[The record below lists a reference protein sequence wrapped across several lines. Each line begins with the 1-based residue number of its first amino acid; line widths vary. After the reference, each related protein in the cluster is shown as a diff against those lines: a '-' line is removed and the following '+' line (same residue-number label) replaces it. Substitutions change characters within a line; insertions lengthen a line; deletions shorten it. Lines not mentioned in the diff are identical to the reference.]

1 MNLEDID
8 KNENNLYYVQ
18 TEENMN
24 NFEKEDNIKL
34 SVPMIF
40 LLGLFPGV
48 IILIIAFILSSPA
61 IGINLSI
68 YFSIMLAIAFG
79 LIPTE
84 LGILKYFAWKN
95 KKKIKD
101 LITYNEKTPLI
112 RMILSIIIPSLI
124 ALGIFMFFSQYE
136 IKLWG
141 NLFDFIPEWFKLY
154 NVVIAELDYLK
165 LWLILAIV
173 FNGLL
178 GPFVEEVYFRGFLL
192 PRMNKFGK
200 LAPFVN
206 VVIFSLYHFF
216 SPWENITR
224 ILAVTP
230 LAYSVWIN
238 KNIRIGII
246 VHCTLNT
253 LSCIGAIITVIVL

>member
-1 MNLEDID
+1 MDILEKD
-8 KNENNLYYVQ
+8 
-18 TEENMN
+18 
-24 NFEKEDNIKL
+24 DNIKL

-48 IILIIAFILSSPA
+48 IILLIAFILSSPT
-61 IGINLSI
+61 IGINFSI
-68 YFSIMLAIAFG
+68 YLSIMLAIAFG
-79 LIPTE
+79 LVPTE

-101 LITYNEKTPLI
+101 LILYREKTPLI
-112 RMILSIIIPSLI
+112 KMIISIIIPFI
-124 ALGIFMFFSQYE
+124 FALSVFIIISQYE
-136 IKLWG
+136 LKLWG
-141 NLFDFIPEWFKLY
+141 NLFNFIQEWFKLY
-154 NVVIAELDYLK
+154 NVKIIELNYLK
-165 LWLILAIV
+165 LSLILALIL
-173 FNGLL
+173 NGLL
-178 GPFVEEVYFRGFLL
+178 GPFVEELYFRGFLL

-200 LAPFVN
+200 FAPFVN

-238 KNIRIGII
+238 KNIKIGII
-246 VHCTLNT
+246 IHCSLNT
-253 LSCIGAIITVIVL
+253 LSCIGAIISIIAL